1 MVLLLP
7 RRALRLLLAV
17 LVSVSVV
24 PSMPASRVSADAPD
38 HLVVSEIVTGGATAS
53 DEMIELYNP
62 TAGPLPLEGL
72 EVIYASASGLTVTRR
87 AAWELGAPEVPAGG
101 HVLVAHQDG
110 IFAPIA
116 DATYAA
122 GMAATGGSVAIRIQG
137 AASPI
142 DAIGWGTASGAW
154 FEGLPASAP
163 AAGGSLERLPGGSAG
178 STQDTDDNATDFV
191 ERPAPEPQNLGSP
204 PTPDPGASEP
214 TPTPMPTPTPL
225 VTPEPTE
232 APTPTPAATAT
243 PTPLA
248 TVAPAI
254 TSIATARALPDG
266 TTVTIEG
273 VALTDAAFHDGG
285 GFVADASAGIAVL
298 VDGGTF
304 ARGVVLRL
312 TGEVGD
318 RFSQRT
324 LRVAAADVTVL
335 GAGSDSAPITVT
347 TGAIGESVEGSLA
360 RVAGTIAGSGST
372 LTTGLAFDLDDG
384 SGVVRLVVGTST
396 GIDAAAWGAGTQVDI
411 VGVIGQRDSTGS
423 GASGYRL
430 MPRDASDLKSLT
442 PPATNAPS
450 ATAAASASAAPSA
463 TASPAAAAVS
473 IADARAAAKNTKL
486 TVSGVVTLGSGIVD
500 DQTAVLADAT
510 GAIVLRLGSDAGPLV
525 TGEQVEVD
533 GTRSTLSGMETLRV
547 TQPPRRL
554 GTTSLPEAVSLRTG
568 DAGES
573 HEAQLVEV
581 RGAVVA
587 NARRA
592 SSGSVSFDLDDGSG
606 PLRIV
611 VAGSLAADASALPAG
626 AWVEVTGVLGQQTT
640 GSKPAE
646 GYRVWPATLADVRV
660 VAAPADDSG
669 NGGSGGNGNGGS
681 GPDDGPAGSLDEIGD
696 ATDGVRIGA
705 TLVTGHWPELGFAGL
720 LWDGVRLAA
729 IEPGSPDI
737 VAALVGSGRVPMA
750 LDLGSLRA
758 AGTDPAT
765 GIGLVA
771 LGREPGDVLQRD
783 AAAQPPASARAS
795 SVAWVS
801 VVGPITGPSRA
812 PVIKVGTRQFRVDRR
827 CESETS
833 VPRGIVSVTGIGLAD
848 QARILVPCGGLR
860 PAPALA
866 RPMSTT
872 AEPSAPERAPALATV
887 DGAPRRMVAGLLA
900 AAALMLGGI
909 AAVLRWRRPP
919 DPADEAGAVESEAA
933 ATLDDV
939 AAEPPKLTLVSVT
952 REHGS

>member
-1 MVLLLP
+1 MVVLLP
-7 RRALRLLLAV
+7 RRALRLAV
-17 LVSVSVV
+17 AVVLSASVV
-24 PSMPASRVSADAPD
+24 PSVPASSAAADAPD

-72 EVIYASASGLTVTRR
+72 ELVYASASGLTVTRR

-110 IFAPIA
+110 IFAAIA

-122 GMAATGGSVAIRIQG
+122 GMAATGGSVAIRVQG
-137 AASPI
+137 ASSPI
-142 DAIGWGTASGAW
+142 DALGWGTATGAW
-154 FEGLPASAP
+154 LEGVAAP
-163 AAGGSLERLPGGSAG
+163 APVAGASLERLPGGSAG

-191 ERPAPEPQNLGSP
+191 ERPVPEPQNLGSP
-204 PTPDPGASEP
+204 PTPGPGTPAPTPTPTPTPIVTPEP
-214 TPTPMPTPTPL
+214 TPTPA
-225 VTPEPTE
+225 V
-232 APTPTPAATAT
+232 TAT
-243 PTPLA
+243 PTPVA
-248 TVAPAI
+248 SVAPAV
-254 TSIATARALPDG
+254 TTIAAARALPDG

-304 ARGVVLRL
+304 ERGVTLRL

-335 GAGSDSAPITVT
+335 GAGSDPALITVT
-347 TGAIGESVEGSLA
+347 TGAIGEGNEGSLA

-384 SGVVRLVVGTST
+384 SGVVRLVVGTTT
-396 GIDAAAWGAGTQVDI
+396 GIDASGWGAGTQVDI

-423 GASGYRL
+423 GTSGYRL
-430 MPRDASDLKSLT
+430 MPRDPNDL
-442 PPATNAPS
+442 
-450 ATAAASASAAPSA
+450 ASAAPPATSAPTA
-463 TASPAAAAVS
+463 TAVPSGSTSPSASASPTSSSVS
-473 IADARAAAKNTKL
+473 IADARAAAKNAKL
-486 TVSGVVTLGSGIVD
+486 TVSGVVTLGSGIVN

-510 GAIVLRLGSDAGPLV
+510 GAIVLRLGSDAGSLM

-547 TQPPRRL
+547 TKPPRRL
-554 GTTSLPEAVSLRTG
+554 GTGALPEAVSLRTG

-573 HEAQLVEV
+573 HEAQLIEV

-611 VAGSLAADASALPAG
+611 LAAPLAADATGLPAG
-626 AWVEVTGVLGQQTT
+626 TWVEAIGVLGQETT
-640 GSKPAE
+640 GAKPAR
-646 GYRVWPATLADVRV
+646 GYRVWPATLSGVRI
-660 VAAPADDSG
+660 VAAPASG
-669 NGGSGGNGNGGS
+669 PGAGGSGDAGGS
-681 GPDDGPAGSLDEIGD
+681 GPEDGPPAGSLDEIGD
-696 ATDGVRIGA
+696 GIDGLRFGA
-705 TLVTGHWPELGFAGL
+705 TLVAAHWPELGIAGL

-729 IEPGSPDI
+729 IEPGSADI

-758 AGTDPAT
+758 TGTDAAT

-783 AAAQPPASARAS
+783 AGAQPPVSVQAAA
-795 SVAWVS
+795 VAWVS
-801 VVGPITGPSRA
+801 VVGPVTGPSQA
-812 PVIKVGTRQFRVDRR
+812 PMIKVGSRQFRLDRR

-866 RPMSTT
+866 RTT
-872 AEPSAPERAPALATV
+872 RATVELAAPDPAPVLATV
-887 DGAPRRMVAGLLA
+887 DVAPRRLLAGLLA

-909 AAVLRWRRPP
+909 AAALRWRRPP
-919 DPADEAGAVESEAA
+919 DPADEAAAIEPEAG
-933 ATLDDV
+933 ATLDDTT
-939 AAEPPKLTLVSVT
+939 AEPPRLTLVSVT

>member
-1 MVLLLP
+1 MVVLLP

-17 LVSVSVV
+17 LLSASVV
-24 PSMPASRVSADAPD
+24 PSVPASSAAADAPD

-62 TAGPLPLEGL
+62 TAAPLPLEGL
-72 EVIYASASGLTVTRR
+72 ELVYASASGLTVTRR
-87 AAWELGAPEVPAGG
+87 AAWELGASEVPAGG

-110 IFAPIA
+110 IFAAIA

-122 GMAATGGSVAIRIQG
+122 GMAATGGSVALRIQG
-137 AASPI
+137 ASSPI
-142 DAIGWGTASGAW
+142 DAVGWGTATGAW
-154 FEGLPASAP
+154 LEGVAAPAP
-163 AAGGSLERLPGGSAG
+163 AAGASLERLPGGSAG

-191 ERPAPEPQNLGSP
+191 ERPMPEPQNLGSP
-204 PTPDPGASEP
+204 PTPEPGTPVP
-214 TPTPMPTPTPL
+214 TPTPTPIPTATPTPA
-225 VTPEPTE
+225 VT
-232 APTPTPAATAT
+232 ATPTPAAT
-243 PTPLA
+243 
-248 TVAPAI
+248 VAPAV
-254 TSIATARALPDG
+254 TTIAAARALPDG

-304 ARGVVLRL
+304 ERGVTLRL

-324 LRVAAADVTVL
+324 LRVAAANVTVL
-335 GAGSDSAPITVT
+335 GAGSDPAPISVA
-347 TGAIGESVEGSLA
+347 TGAIGEGIEGSLA
-360 RVAGTIAGSGST
+360 RAAATIVGSGST
-372 LTTGLAFDLDDG
+372 LTTGLAFDLDGG
-384 SGVVRLVVGTST
+384 SGVVRLVVGTTT
-396 GIDAAAWGAGTQVDI
+396 GIDASGWGAGTQVDI

-423 GASGYRL
+423 GTSGYRL
-430 MPRDASDLKSLT
+430 MPRDPNDL
-442 PPATNAPS
+442 
-450 ATAAASASAAPSA
+450 ASAAPPATPAPTA
-463 TASPAAAAVS
+463 TAIPSGSTSPSASASPTSSSVS
-473 IADARAAAKNTKL
+473 IAEARAAAKNTKL

-500 DQTAVLADAT
+500 EGTAVLSDAT
-510 GAIVLRLGSDAGPLV
+510 GAIVLRLASDAGSLV

-547 TQPPRRL
+547 TKPPRRL
-554 GTTSLPEAVSLRTG
+554 GTAALPEAVSLRTG

-573 HEAQLVEV
+573 HEAQLIEV

-626 AWVEVTGVLGQQTT
+626 GWVEVTGVLGQETT
-640 GSKPAE
+640 GAKPAR

-660 VAAPADDSG
+660 VAAPGADPGDS
-669 NGGSGGNGNGGS
+669 GSGGAGGGGS
-681 GPDDGPAGSLDEIGD
+681 APDEGPPAGSLDEIGD

-705 TLVTGHWPELGFAGL
+705 TLVAGHWPELGFAGL

-729 IEPGSPDI
+729 IEPGSADI
-737 VAALVGSGRVPMA
+737 VAALLASGRAPMA
-750 LDLGSLRA
+750 LDLGQLRA
-758 AGTDPAT
+758 VGTDPAT
-765 GIGLVA
+765 GIGLVV
-771 LGREPGDVLQRD
+771 LGREPGDVLRRD
-783 AAAQPPASARAS
+783 ARPQPPASVRSAAP
-795 SVAWVS
+795 AWVT
-801 VVGPITGPSRA
+801 VVGPVIGSPRA
-812 PVIKVGTRQFRVDRR
+812 PAIRAGRTKLALERR
-827 CESETS
+827 CESEHRRT
-833 VPRGIVSVTGIGLAD
+833 RGIVSVTGIVLAD
-848 QARILVPCGGLR
+848 PARIVVPCGGIR
-860 PAPALA
+860 PVPSVALA
-866 RPMSTT
+866 MHGAAVS
-872 AEPSAPERAPALATV
+872 SAPDRGTAAV
-887 DGAPRRMVAGLLA
+887 VGRDAPRHMLAGLLA

-919 DPADEAGAVESEAA
+919 DPADEAAAIDPEAV
-933 ATLDDV
+933 ATLDDTT
-939 AAEPPKLTLVSVT
+939 AEPPRLTLVNVT